1 MTRSIHRPIALAL
14 LAAAAPLIAAWISA
28 GDARADEPAE
38 MHPGIE
44 AFTQS
49 HPGAPIPVIFRTSG
63 SPAALAGEVVAEGAT
78 DVSPLNL
85 IGGVAATV
93 TADELSRLSYDDD
106 VDWIALDA
114 PMVSSSRGDRGDDR
128 GRRSLKT
135 VYPFAAGAPDAW
147 AAGATGDDVTVAVI
161 DSGISDHEDFQGRIR
176 GRFDMSSVSDGVRDD
191 NGHGTYIAGIIG
203 ARGKDYTGMAPE
215 SRLLSLRVSGSDGK
229 ALASDV
235 VAALQWVV
243 DHQDER
249 NIRVVN
255 ISLTST
261 VPDSYKQDP
270 LDAAVEQ
277 AWLHGI
283 VVVVSAG
290 NYGSEAYSVDHAPA
304 NDPYVITVGGF
315 DDRGT
320 KDRADDSI
328 AEWSSRGVT
337 VDGYGKP
344 EILAP
349 GVAVTSTLAKHSEFA
364 RDHQSAIVD
373 RRYITLDGTSASAA
387 IVSGAVALLLS
398 DEPGLSPDQVKYRL
412 AHTGSAVAGAAVPGV
427 NAGAAVTSAIT
438 GAANIDA
445 EPSDLIDPF
454 SGEIMYDSVLWRSV
468 LWRSVLWRSV
478 EEAVLWRR

>member
-1 MTRSIHRPIALAL
+1 MTRSIRRPIALVVLA
-14 LAAAAPLIAAWISA
+14 LAAPVIAAWISA
-28 GDARADEPAE
+28 ADAAANEPAE

-44 AFTQS
+44 AFTDT
-49 HPGAPIPVIFRTSG
+49 HPGAPIPVIFRTG
-63 SPAALAGEVVAEGAT
+63 GNTGALAVEVAAEGAT
-78 DVSPLNL
+78 DVTSLDI

-93 TADELSRLSYDDD
+93 TAEELNRLSYDDD

-114 PMVSSSRGDRGDDR
+114 PMESSSRGERDDDR
-128 GRRSLKT
+128 GRRGPRT
-135 VYPFAAGAPDAW
+135 AYPFAAGAPDAW
-147 AAGATGDDVTVAVI
+147 AAGAAGDDVTVAVI

-176 GRFDMSSVSDGVRDD
+176 GRLDMSSVSNGVRDE

-215 SRLLSLRVSGSDGK
+215 VRLLSLRVSGSDGK

-243 DHQDER
+243 DHKDER

-320 KDRADDSI
+320 KDRADDVL
-328 AEWSSRGVT
+328 ADWSSRGVT
-337 VDGYGKP
+337 VDGYSKP

-349 GVAVTSTLAKHSEFA
+349 GVGVISTLARHSAFA
-364 RDHQSAIVD
+364 SDHQLSVVG
-373 RRYITLDGTSASAA
+373 RRYIALDGTSASAA
-387 IVSGAVALLLS
+387 VVSGAAALLLS
-398 DEPGLSPDQVKYRL
+398 DEQGLSPDQVKYRL
-412 AHTGSAVAGAAVPGV
+412 TRTGSSITGSAVPGV
-427 NAGAAVTSAIT
+427 NAGAAVTSTIA
-438 GAANIDA
+438 GVANTDA
-445 EPSDLIDPF
+445 LPNELIDPF
-454 SGEIMYDSVLWRSV
+454 TGEIMYDSVLWRSV

>member
-1 MTRSIHRPIALAL
+1 
-14 LAAAAPLIAAWISA
+14 
-28 GDARADEPAE
+28 
-38 MHPGIE
+38 
-44 AFTQS
+44 
-49 HPGAPIPVIFRTSG
+49 
-63 SPAALAGEVVAEGAT
+63 
-78 DVSPLNL
+78 VSN
-85 IGGVAATV
+85 
-93 TADELSRLSYDDD
+93 
-106 VDWIALDA
+106 
-114 PMVSSSRGDRGDDR
+114 
-128 GRRSLKT
+128 
-135 VYPFAAGAPDAW
+135 
-147 AAGATGDDVTVAVI
+147 
-161 DSGISDHEDFQGRIR
+161 
-176 GRFDMSSVSDGVRDD
+176 GVRDE

-215 SRLLSLRVSGSDGK
+215 VRLLSLRVSGSDGK

-243 DHQDER
+243 DHKDER

-277 AWLHGI
+277 AWLHGV

-320 KDRADDSI
+320 KDRADDVL
-328 AEWSSRGVT
+328 ADWSSRGVT
-337 VDGYGKP
+337 VDGYSKP

-349 GVAVTSTLAKHSEFA
+349 GVGVISTLARHSAFA
-364 RDHQSAIVD
+364 SDHQSSVVG
-373 RRYITLDGTSASAA
+373 RRYIALDGTSASAA
-387 IVSGAVALLLS
+387 VVSGAAALLLS
-398 DEPGLSPDQVKYRL
+398 DEQGLSPDQVKYRL
-412 AHTGSAVAGAAVPGV
+412 TRTGSSITGSAVPGV
-427 NAGAAVTSAIT
+427 NAGAAVTATIT
-438 GAANIDA
+438 GVANTDA
-445 EPSDLIDPF
+445 VPNELIDPF
-454 SGEIMYDSVLWRSV
+454 TGEIMYDSVLWRSV